1 MSADAVDTDEDRS
14 AAETAPP
21 DRERSDAGGGQ
32 WKRVGT
38 AAAGGALVALGL
50 RRRSL
55 GGAAIALV
63 GGWLSARAVWGLV
76 RPDRDPSAAASQSD
90 PEPADEPLT
99 VAESITVAKSPDE
112 LAELLRDAE
121 TLSRIAGPVAK
132 VESAGE
138 DRQRWT
144 VDGPLDRQFSWET
157 RTTEDSEDDERLRWE
172 SVDGSA
178 LFEEMTVDFRES
190 PGDRGTIATLRLEL
204 APPGGEVASAA
215 LERVDVVPESLGG
228 VALDRFK
235 SLAETGE
242 IPTTDANPSA
252 RGRGDLV

>member
-14 AAETAPP
+14 AAETAAP
-21 DRERSDAGGGQ
+21 DRKRADAGGGQ
-32 WKRVGT
+32 WMRAGA

-55 GGAAIALV
+55 AGTAIALV
-63 GGWLSARAVWGLV
+63 GGLLSARAVWGLV
-76 RPDRDPSAAASQSD
+76 RPDRDPSVAASQSD
-90 PEPADEPLT
+90 PGSADEPLT
-99 VAESITVAKSPDE
+99 IAESITIAKPPDE
-112 LAELLRDAE
+112 LSELLRDAE
-121 TLSRIAGPVAK
+121 TLSRIAGPVAE
-132 VESAGE
+132 VESAEE

-144 VDGPLDRQFSWET
+144 VGGPLDRQFSWEAEVT
-157 RTTEDSEDDERLRWE
+157 GEDDRLRWE

-178 LFEEMTVDFRES
+178 LFEELAVEFREA
-190 PGDRGTIATLRLEL
+190 PGDRGTIATLRCQLD
-204 APPGGEVASAA
+204 PPGGEVARAA
-215 LERVDVVPESLGG
+215 LERIDVVPESLGG

>member
-14 AAETAPP
+14 AAETAAP
-21 DRERSDAGGGQ
+21 DRERSDAGGEQ
-32 WKRVGT
+32 WLRAGT
-38 AAAGGALVALGL
+38 AAAGGALVAFGL
-50 RRRSL
+50 KRRSL

-63 GGWLSARAVWGLV
+63 GGWLAARAVWGLV

-90 PEPADEPLT
+90 PELVDEPLT
-99 VAESITVAKSPDE
+99 IAESITIAKSPDE
-112 LAELLRDAE
+112 LGELLRDADA
-121 TLSRIAGPVAK
+121 LSRIAGPVAE

-144 VDGPLDRQFSWET
+144 VEGPLDRQFSWET
-157 RTTEDSEDDERLRWE
+157 EVATEDDERLRWE
-172 SVDGSA
+172 PIGGSA
-178 LFEEMTVDFRES
+178 LFEELAVEFRQA
-190 PGDRGTIATLRLEL
+190 PGDRGTIATLRCQLD
-204 APPGGEVASAA
+204 PPGGEAVRSA
-215 LERVDVVPESLGG
+215 LERLDVVPESLGG

-242 IPTTDANPSA
+242 IPTTEANPSG